1 MAVTL
6 KETTRNVAVNAVVDL
21 LDVGTSNSTGDI
33 AFCNS
38 SNTVLCVNNLQNPAF
53 GTAPNPGVGTAT
65 ANLPIAQGTVSVAG
79 TIDRALFRDRDN
91 TEVFRCTVG
100 TSGTDIVL
108 SGVVVNINDTIDITS
123 LTYSQ
128 P

>member
-6 KETTRNVAVNAVVDL
+6 KETTRNVAVNAVLNL
-21 LDVGTSNSTGDI
+21 LNAGTANSTGDI
-33 AFCNS
+33 AFAKS
-38 SNTVLCVNNLQNPAF
+38 DNTVLCVNNLLNPAF
-53 GTAPNPGVGTAT
+53 AT
-65 ANLPIAQGTVSVAG
+65 ASFGSAAASLPIGQGVVSAAG
-79 TIDRALFRDRDN
+79 TIDKALFRDRDN
-91 TEVFRCTVG
+91 TEIFRCTVG

-108 SGVVVNINDTIDITS
+108 SGVVVNVNDTIDITS

>member
-6 KETTRNVAVNAVVDL
+6 TTSAKNAAVNAVVDL
-21 LDVGTSNSTGDI
+21 LDIGSANSTGDI
-33 AFCNS
+33 AFAKS
-38 SNTVLCVNNLQNPAF
+38 DNTVLCINNMTNPAF
-53 GTAPNPGVGTAT
+53 GSSSSGTAT
-65 ANLPIAQGTVSVAG
+65 AATVSQGTVSAAG
-79 TIDRALFRDRDN
+79 TLDRALFRDRDN

-100 TSGTDIVL
+100 TSSADIIL

>member
-6 KETTRNVAVNAVVDL
+6 TTTTKNAAVNAVVDL
-21 LDVGTSNSTGDI
+21 LDVGSANSTGDI
-33 AFCNS
+33 AFANA
-38 SNTVLCVNNLQNPAF
+38 SNTVLCVNNLLNPAF
-53 GTAPNPGVGTAT
+53 AAASSGSAA
-65 ANLPIAQGTVSVAG
+65 ASLPIAQGTVSVAG

>member
-6 KETTRNVAVNAVVDL
+6 TTAAKNAAVDAVVDL
-21 LDVGTSNSTGDI
+21 LDVGSANATGDI
-33 AFCNS
+33 GFAKS
-38 SNTVLCVNNLQNPAF
+38 DNTVICINNLSNPAF
-53 GTAPNPGVGTAT
+53 GAASSGTAT
-65 ANLPIAQGTVSVAG
+65 ASAVSQGTVSAAG

-91 TEVFRCTVG
+91 VEVFRCTVG

-108 SGVVVNINDTIDITS
+108 SGVAVNINDTIDITS

>member
-6 KETTRNVAVNAVVDL
+6 TTAAKNAAVNSVVDL
-21 LDVGTSNSTGDI
+21 LDVGSANATGDI
-33 AFCNS
+33 GFANS
-38 SNTVLCVNNLQNPAF
+38 SNTVLCVNNLANPAF
-53 GTAPNPGVGTAT
+53 GAASSGA
-65 ANLPIAQGTVSVAG
+65 AAAGTVSQGIVGIQG

-123 LTYSQ
+123 LTYTQ